1 MKASPLNDEVLQ
13 DVSGGTQIPYIVVP
27 GDTMEEIAKR
37 FHCTVEQLCRWNN
50 IRNPQDLR
58 VGQKLIIRF

>member
-37 FHCTVEQLCRWNN
+37 FHCTVEQICRWNN

>member
-37 FHCTVEQLCRWNN
+37 FHCTVEQICRWNN
-50 IRNPQDLR
+50 IRNPQDIR
-58 VGQKLIIRF
+58 VGQKLMIRF

>member
-1 MKASPLNDEVLQ
+1 MKVSPLNDEVLQ
-13 DVSGGTQIPYIVVP
+13 DVSGGTQIPYIVAA
-27 GDTMEEIAKR
+27 GDTMEDIAKR
-37 FHCTVEQLCRWNN
+37 FHCTVEQICRWNN

>member
-37 FHCTVEQLCRWNN
+37 FHCTVEQICR
-50 IRNPQDLR
+50 
-58 VGQKLIIRF
+58 